1 MRAHNEKNVFLILI
15 FRWWRGK
22 KYSKK
27 KSSHLSFQHA
37 TTAFSSCFRRVVVV
51 VVVVVIALR
60 FRALSS
66 RTSLLRRSVLVV
78 VRLHEIRY
86 FRLVTDIDD
95 SFGVETERLYGGQ
108 IVPAGGVLA
117 RILSR
122 RRRAAVVFVHGGS
135 SVARGRRREKANADA
150 NRHARANHLGSV
162 FVPASFGAAQHEE
175 LRFV

>member
-1 MRAHNEKNVFLILI
+1 MARELGGEFVVARHSSDDLAQIIGRRAAL
-15 FRWWRGK
+15 
-22 KYSKK
+22 
-27 KSSHLSFQHA
+27 HLSLTVLLFL
-37 TTAFSSCFRRVVVV
+37 FLLVRSVVVV
-51 VVVVVIALR
+51 VVVVV
-60 FRALSS
+60 
-66 RTSLLRRSVLVV
+66 
-78 VRLHEIRY
+78 RLDEIRY
-86 FRLVTDIDD
+86 FRLLTDLDD
-95 SFGVETERLYGGQ
+95 SFGVETERLYRGQ
-108 IVPAGGVLA
+108 IVPAGGVFA